1 MTDNARSAE
10 TTNII
15 LLRGAALWI
24 LVALVLAWCLVSLK
38 MEAPL
43 MLAIFPGK
51 FSRIL
56 QAHIDFLLMSA
67 LLLGFYGTRIPLV
80 WPVRWAMVIGAFTN
94 SSLFILQAAFPILDG
109 PPAEGWGP
117 ALFGVYLKASIVTTT
132 LGFAGACLTVLR
144 ISFRPNPRDP

>member
-1 MTDNARSAE
+1 LLNAACIELSAIGREEPEDVVMTDNAQSAE

-51 FSRIL
+51 FSRVL
-56 QAHIDFLLMSA
+56 HAHIDFLLMSA
-67 LLLGFYGTRIPLV
+67 LLLGF
-80 WPVRWAMVIGAFTN
+80 
-94 SSLFILQAAFPILDG
+94 
-109 PPAEGWGP
+109 
-117 ALFGVYLKASIVTTT
+117 
-132 LGFAGACLTVLR
+132 
-144 ISFRPNPRDP
+144 